1 MLLMLVPA
9 AMVAGLDSQPEH
21 DGFTTYCWK
30 SKGNPLAKDLNE
42 TMKLVESHGRGC
54 PVQLRLETTGTMVT
68 KDGELV
74 VGVLE
79 ALRVKW
85 TAVASDVTSSANAF
99 NLTRFYTIVT
109 PISQYVQIPH
119 SNLHACEFGP
129 RPCTPFDRGENPTD
143 NTPNQEMNF
152 TTGKAQFEE
161 PDLRFS
167 KPGQYSLLAHV
178 VLPGEAPSIRY
189 DFVVYKKIVVKDV
202 APPPPPSESVP
213 VASTN
218 NKNTL
223 YAVLGCVAT
232 LVLIAVA
239 ALVVNLQKRKN
250 YASSKE
256 VDIEEATTTV
266 PNLTTSYPST
276 HNRPDTIYSQDQT
289 FSFAPSSEHSSCS
302 DRRMRPP
309 MSTFEVRLGHHYH
322 QPPPLPPPAHRD
334 QFHYDDIEYR
344 QPPPQYDPD
353 RMWTTGCAA
362 LEWCPSAGSFDLHS
376 AALLHGLSKYHRG
389 EFEDSQRSLTQAVE
403 SGTATVMS
411 AQVKHSSGRLW
422 SAYESLLNMTSCE
435 DHQQAAPHQHCLG
448 RWYVLAQVYIDL
460 GLRGKAC
467 DSLASILQFNRW
479 HNGARALSSTAGCP
493 RVHDAIADVAFVPP
507 VAFPWSR
514 PLHQDD
520 NIQQLLRTTN
530 SRSAMMLG
538 CLEDHL
544 VAASMERGCV
554 PVLLNL
560 GAMMHARKHYARA
573 FEYYMQVLSLDPSHS
588 IALSN
593 CHAMWHSMTNSYEPS
608 VIYLHSGARLDHR
621 LLPEI
626 PTPDDL
632 DALALQAADAH
643 GRGRRHIALAKLTML
658 VLFQPHNPFVLND
671 LGAVQFQLGLVGD
684 AIQSFQR
691 ALTLH
696 PRYTQALNNIA
707 TLAQEQGQNDVALS
721 YYGRAMAVDSTDA
734 HVRYNMGNTLM
745 AMKRYDHVV
754 RMYTLLFGLTEVLH
768 WTASD
773 MAELE
778 DNDRSLSRQVLQPLG
793 TLVAAML
800 VAYPAHMRFNCVQSV
815 LTNEFDVHFRLNT
828 SFEQVVRR
836 TQLAYDRSWNVFGLA
851 LQATV
856 SSLTYIY

>member
-1 MLLMLVPA
+1 MRLATVARMLLMLIAA

-30 SKGNPLAKDLNE
+30 SKDNPLAKDLNE
-42 TMKLVESHGRGC
+42 TMKLVESHDRGC

-99 NLTRFYTIVT
+99 NLTRLYTIVT

-202 APPPPPSESVP
+202 APPPPPSEPVP

-218 NKNTL
+218 NNNTL

-232 LVLIAVA
+232 LVLVAVA

-302 DRRMRPP
+302 DRRMPPP
-309 MSTFEVRLGHHYH
+309 MSTFEVRLGHLYH

-353 RMWTTGCAA
+353 RMYPTRSTY
-362 LEWCPSAGSFDLHS
+362 DL
-376 AALLHGLSKYHRG
+376 
-389 EFEDSQRSLTQAVE
+389 
-403 SGTATVMS
+403 
-411 AQVKHSSGRLW
+411 
-422 SAYESLLNMTSCE
+422 
-435 DHQQAAPHQHCLG
+435 
-448 RWYVLAQVYIDL
+448 
-460 GLRGKAC
+460 
-467 DSLASILQFNRW
+467 
-479 HNGARALSSTAGCP
+479 
-493 RVHDAIADVAFVPP
+493 
-507 VAFPWSR
+507 
-514 PLHQDD
+514 
-520 NIQQLLRTTN
+520 
-530 SRSAMMLG
+530 
-538 CLEDHL
+538 
-544 VAASMERGCV
+544 
-554 PVLLNL
+554 
-560 GAMMHARKHYARA
+560 
-573 FEYYMQVLSLDPSHS
+573 
-588 IALSN
+588 
-593 CHAMWHSMTNSYEPS
+593 
-608 VIYLHSGARLDHR
+608 IYLHSGAQLDHR

-671 LGAVQFQLGLVGD
+671 LGA
-684 AIQSFQR
+684 
-691 ALTLH
+691 
-696 PRYTQALNNIA
+696 

-745 AMKRYDHVV
+745 AMKRYDHIV
-754 RMYTLLFGLTEVLH
+754 RMYILLFGLAEVLH
-768 WTASD
+768 WTASV

-793 TLVAAML
+793 ALVAAML

-851 LQATV
+851 LQATRTSQNITILSLV
-856 SSLTYIY
+856 YLAVQYYRTADASRQLELDTCLRSNLANDHIAQVHVLVEGTPGDLTPFVNGHGGSKLHVTVVPDRLTMRAALEYANKTRPHAQWVIANADIHFDSSLRMLVDGPRLPRNQVVALTRWQYNEVLNEVTFHPRIDSHDAWAVYPAGLPRALLPQVDFYLGYLRTDTRFVAALYAYNVSVVNWGFQVRAIHRHTASHRAYTSQHTAWGADAYLLLSLFSHDSIIFSAP